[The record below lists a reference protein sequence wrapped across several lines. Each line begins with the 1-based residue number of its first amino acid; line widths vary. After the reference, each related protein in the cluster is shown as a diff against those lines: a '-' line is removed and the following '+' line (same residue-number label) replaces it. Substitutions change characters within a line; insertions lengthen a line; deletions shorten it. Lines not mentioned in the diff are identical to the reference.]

1 MFKALLAILTFLSVV
16 SQPIATNCDTNSIFK
31 VDQISIEYEIPPIN
45 STLSVAY
52 TVPEPV
58 EDGTA
63 KFTCTL
69 NGIPVLNEQK
79 PLCQDTI
86 CPIVAGFHNDSNPF
100 ETGLT
105 TGTLSCTTK
114 WLASD
119 GSTLRCIKIVETT
132 V

>member
-1 MFKALLAILTFLSVV
+1 MFKALLAALTFLSVV

-31 VDQISIEYEIPPIN
+31 VDQITIEYKAPPVN

-52 TVPEPV
+52 TVPEPI

-79 PLCQDTI
+79 PLCQDTT
-86 CPIVAGFHNDSNPF
+86 CPIAVGFHNDSNPF
-100 ETGLT
+100 ETALT
-105 TGTLSCTTK
+105 SGTLSCTTK
-114 WLASD
+114 WLSID
-119 GSTLRCIKIVETT
+119 GSTLRCIKIVETS
-132 V
+132 